1 MIFLDTS
8 YINGLIIRNDSY
20 ENFSENI
27 RPILQKEAK
36 VTNVIVLVEVLNSL
50 KPNNFN
56 GDINDII
63 FCLLNLDI
71 FDWLSAEDYKSAM
84 DLFKYYGGS
93 INYADCTILQSMRK
107 HGITK
112 IASFDSDFDKIKG
125 IQRIGGF
132 T

>member
-8 YINGLIIRNDSY
+8 YINGLVIRNDSY
-20 ENFSENI
+20 ENFSENS
-27 RPILQKEAK
+27 RPILQKEAI
-36 VTNVIVLVEVLNSL
+36 VTNIIVLVEVLNSL

-56 GDINDII
+56 GNINDII

-71 FDWLSAEDYKSAM
+71 FDWLSDEDYKSAM
-84 DLFKYYGGS
+84 ELFKYYGGS
-93 INYADCTILQSMRK
+93 INYADCTILQSMQK

-125 IQRIGGF
+125 IKRIGGF
-132 T
+132 N